1 MASTEDLEE
10 WLQMLAYTLLYAITV
25 VINLATVI
33 LMILRMF
40 FLLILSIIGPIL
52 YVLYVF
58 DKKGFMSYGTWLK
71 MYVIISMMQL
81 AFTAIYTLVLNI
93 TF

>member
-52 YVLYVF
+52 SVLYVF

-81 AFTAIYTLVLNI
+81 AFTAIYTLVLNL